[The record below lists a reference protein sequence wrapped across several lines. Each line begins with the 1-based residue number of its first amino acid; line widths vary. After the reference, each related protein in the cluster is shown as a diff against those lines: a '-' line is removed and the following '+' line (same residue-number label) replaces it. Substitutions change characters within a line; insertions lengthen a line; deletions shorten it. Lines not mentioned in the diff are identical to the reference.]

1 MEPTELLSPDR
12 AAAVGGGGAPARIVL
27 LLNANANG
35 GRAAR
40 LRRPIQNWLAAH
52 HRRAMLFVSH
62 EPRLARQLVDALP
75 AGSRVIVIGGDG
87 SVSQLLPSLCTGR
100 HQLGLV
106 PVGTGNDTAAALGLG
121 RAGWRGALAH
131 ALQGHASAIDLGE
144 VRWTNA
150 RGFEQ
155 QALFISSL
163 CTGFDAAVAR
173 HASELPRWLAGQ
185 PRYLIATLLELM
197 ALRAFDLRTVID
209 GRAIHAGPV
218 LLASSLNTRTYGGGM
233 PIAPKACIDD
243 GQLDLMLADSMGLAS
258 VLRLLPRML
267 AGRHL
272 GQPGVLHLR
281 FREMNL
287 RSDAPV
293 PVAADGEVLG
303 DALAVSVRVR
313 PGALA
318 VVRAAGAA
326 NR

>member
-1 MEPTELLSPDR
+1 
-12 AAAVGGGGAPARIVL
+12 
-27 LLNANANG
+27 
-35 GRAAR
+35 
-40 LRRPIQNWLAAH
+40 
-52 HRRAMLFVSH
+52 MLFVSH
-62 EPRLARQLVDALP
+62 QPRLARQIVDALP

-87 SVSQLLPSLCTGR
+87 SVSQLLPSLHAGR

-121 RAGWRGALAH
+121 RTGWREALAH
-131 ALQGHASAIDLGE
+131 ALQGPASAIDPGE
-144 VRWTNA
+144 VRWTNP
-150 RGFEQ
+150 RGIEQ
-155 QALFISSL
+155 QALFISIL
-163 CTGFDAAVAR
+163 CAGFDAAVAR
-173 HASELPRWLAGQ
+173 HAGDLPRWLAGK

-197 ALRAFDLRTVID
+197 ALRHFGLRTVAD
-209 GRAIHAGPV
+209 RRSVHTGPV
-218 LLASSLNTRTYGGGM
+218 LLASSLNTPTYGGGM
-233 PIAPKACIDD
+233 PIAPEACIDD
-243 GQLDLMLADSMGLAS
+243 GQLDLILADGMRLSR

-267 AGRHL
+267 TGRHP
-272 GQPGVLHLR
+272 GQPDVLHLR